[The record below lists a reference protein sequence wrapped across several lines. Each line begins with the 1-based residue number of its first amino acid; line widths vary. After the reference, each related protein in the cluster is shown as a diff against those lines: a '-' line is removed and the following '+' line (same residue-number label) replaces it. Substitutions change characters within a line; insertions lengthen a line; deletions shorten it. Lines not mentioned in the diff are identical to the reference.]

1 MPIKSLPLDMP
12 KTLPFPEAEQ
22 GFLDKTFE
30 SAKRGQEQ
38 YKASLAV
45 YESLINPEV
54 EREGA
59 LNYWRRVR
67 GQQVLDPIEDNWA
80 TNIIYANARTAG
92 QMWETTKRGG
102 KAGLISAGI
111 GAAAGAVVGAVTP
124 TVGEEGLTT
133 STGAII
139 GLKAAG
145 KLGLVAGSAI
155 ASYREGVGSMYAEM
169 IQQGVDPE
177 ISEKVAKVAGLP
189 YALLEVA
196 QLKALAPNLK
206 SGVKEILEKKTA
218 SLLATAAKKY
228 GTTLSKEV
236 LEEMAQEVTQIG
248 AEDIAKYL
256 DKQGVPIDS
265 EYLKERINRIWEVAK
280 ESTKSFALLP
290 VPGTVIDTGI
300 SWAAPITKEE
310 LAPIDAEIEAKAEE
324 MKVPKD
330 YVIGSIQTYKEAE
343 KIRSR
348 FPQKIKNQS
357 SLEEVG
363 NAIKDHLGMQDWD
376 IKWELISDRNVE
388 TEVKIKDG
396 PTFHFP
402 KLGTALADTITAK
415 DLVKQFGISEED
427 ITKLSLDKLAVIRV
441 LEPTGKLFS
450 TTEFRSNRAFA
461 GIGDRKA
468 GEALRHTQAFVK
480 RGIVH
485 ELGHLTKP
493 PATKEGHHISHTPEF
508 AAWVNEKVE
517 ELFVR
522 ESKVSPVSETQF
534 ADYEFAIAQDIIDT
548 QGPLQQAQLEMEI
561 TPEDV
566 TSPLSK
572 ITIALDKSIK
582 NFAQQESIRKKERGQ
597 RFGAMEKAAQG
608 AKPVNVYKTTTGSRR
623 GISEEEVSYNK
634 STGEYTD
641 KVTGDPVILDQEA
654 SRSALEADW
663 KIAAK
668 RELKGEY
675 TKLNIDPLQETVPIE
690 NYIKLHEELRT
701 TKKIPRIE
709 AVKLDD
715 ALEALFKE
723 GKIFRPHEIK
733 YARKV
738 WGDNFANSLEELSEA
753 SKDMKEHWTDYL
765 NLPRATSASLD
776 LSRTARQNVLMLG
789 SPKQWFKALV
799 RDWHLLLRDEKTAK
813 LVEKDYLL
821 KLDKAGDLLNRSGI
835 RWNKWGPGVGY
846 KSGTER
852 FASKFAGKI
861 PGIARSE
868 RAYAMGGNA
877 LRAEK
882 VLEIAEQ
889 RSGLTTTDK
898 QWKDIGHVLN
908 LLTGEGD
915 PKTFG
920 QLAPTLNA
928 IFFAPRLLE
937 SRIRAF
943 ADLFRPNLSMTAR
956 KILAYH
962 VASFVGINAGIL
974 ALSSMVPGANVETD
988 HRSTD
993 FGKIKFGNTRVDFWG
1008 GYLPIARLGIRM
1020 ATGEIKT
1027 QSGRVIPAETRD
1039 TIASFLQSKLGPVP
1053 AFLLDLYRGQ
1063 TFYGDYVGV
1072 EAESLAQQFYNRF
1085 TPFVIQD
1092 IMDAIHYQGL
1102 TTGVVGGALAFH
1114 GVGVQTYPMSKG
1126 TEVMMQKDSLAS
1138 KVLGQKWDELG
1149 PEVQK
1154 YMKDNFPQIEQM
1166 ERQAAFDSNNF
1177 KFLERMAREK
1187 AKVQDKFLNALPKDV
1202 QAEMSS
1208 LNLKPSGINRTISS
1222 DWFLNDKRYKMYEL
1236 STIIAYKKVL
1246 PKLIRAKW
1254 WNRVPPE
1261 VKVAI
1266 LSETMNRIKQAVREN
1281 IVASA
1286 NIKDIQRM
1294 KR

>member
-67 GQQVLDPIEDNWA
+67 SQQVLDPIEDNWA

-218 SLLATAAKKY
+218 SLLAAAAKKY

-265 EYLKERINRIWEVAK
+265 KYLKERINRIWEVAK

-290 VPGTVIDTGI
+290 VPGAVIDTGI

-376 IKWELISDRNVE
+376 IKWGI
-388 TEVKIKDG
+388 TEKSGLFGDSEITGDKQ
-396 PTFHFP
+396 
-402 KLGTALADTITAK
+402 ATIR
-415 DLVKQFGISEED
+415 I
-427 ITKLSLDKLAVIRV
+427 DK
-441 LEPTGKLFS
+441 PSGKLMDVTSKFFES
-450 TTEFRSNRAFA
+450 KTQA
-461 GIGDRKA
+461 GVKKRKE
-468 GEALRHTQAFVK
+468 GEAYRHTQAEAK
-480 RGIVH
+480 RTIVH
-485 ELGHLTKP
+485 ELGHLEKP
-493 PATKEGHHISHTPEF
+493 ARAEGPVRRMAHHKEF
-508 AAWVNEKVE
+508 ADWVNEKVE

-522 ESKVSPVSETQF
+522 ESKVSPMSETQF

-582 NFAQQESIRKKERGQ
+582 NFARQESIRKKERGQ
-597 RFGAMEKAAQG
+597 RFGAMKKAAQG

-799 RDWHLLLRDEKTAK
+799 RDWHLLLKDEKTAK

-943 ADLFRPNLSMTAR
+943 ADLFRPNLSMAAR

-962 VASFVGINAGIL
+962 VVSFVGINAGIL
-974 ALSSMVPGANVETD
+974 ALSSMVPGANVETNP
-988 HRSTD
+988 RSTD

-1222 DWFLNDKRYKMYEL
+1222 GWFLNDKRYKMYEL